1 MSDMTYQ
8 LNNNKTS
15 YLLGWLLAKI
25 ASVDEDVE
33 ISEPLCIVN
42 ESVKWCGHYRKQ
54 YGHS

>member
-42 ESVKWCGHYRKQ
+42 ESVKWCGHYGKQ